1 MENPCKNRQKLT
13 LLVIGAHPADVF
25 DHCGGTLA
33 RHVAAGDRVVCVSLT
48 GGLRI
53 HDTVLSEEFR
63 RRKVTTEE
71 QANLDSIKA
80 ARRNNK
86 EQEVI
91 EACACFGIP
100 KEDVIFLG
108 FDDSIIVED
117 PEMIRAVAQ
126 IIRKVRPQ
134 IVINHY
140 PLEGGGIG
148 NQHATSA
155 KIVNH
160 ALALAGTTDYE
171 TNTPG
176 WRIAR
181 QFYMI
186 ASPMTQCYS
195 FLGAMHMPFVPIY
208 VDITGVIDKKVKAL
222 NCMVSQQY
230 GGRYALRR
238 TEVNEGTYGHH
249 NRIGYAEAFV
259 PAGPD
264 LYDLLPVSDRHLA
277 WANEQEICTRE
288 RGSAWTVPFM
298 CET

>member
-1 MENPCKNRQKLT
+1 MENQGKDRQKLT
-13 LLVIGAHPADVF
+13 ILVVGAHPADVF
-25 DHCGGTLA
+25 DHCGGTMA
-33 RHVAAGDRVVCVSLT
+33 RHVAAGDRVVCASLT

-63 RRKVTTEE
+63 KRAVTADE
-71 QANLDSIKA
+71 QANIASIKED
-80 ARRNNK
+80 RKINK

-91 EACACFGIP
+91 DACACFGIP

-108 FDDSIIVED
+108 FDDSVIVED

-126 IIRKVRPQ
+126 TIRKVQPN
-134 IVINHY
+134 IVITHY
-140 PLEGGGIG
+140 PFEAGGIG
-148 NQHATSA
+148 SQHATSA
-155 KIVNH
+155 KIVTH
-160 ALALAGTTDYE
+160 AIALAGTTDYE

-176 WRIAR
+176 WRITR
-181 QFYMI
+181 HFFMI
-186 ASPMTQCYS
+186 ASPMTQCYN

-208 VDITGVIDKKVKAL
+208 VDVTDVIDKKIKAL

-249 NRIGYAEAFV
+249 NRTGYAEAFV
-259 PAGPD
+259 PAEPD
-264 LYDLLPVSDRHLA
+264 LYDLLPVSERHLA

-298 CET
+298 YEA